1 MKQNPKLN
9 KLNEL
14 NQEFSKL
21 ENETKKFD
29 SFNDKYKKNIS
40 EEIKRLD
47 KNVISNSIHVE
58 VKKKFTL
65 WQRIMMSL
73 GMN

>member
-1 MKQNPKLN
+1 MKQKMNPN

-14 NQEFSKL
+14 NQEYSKL
-21 ENETKKFD
+21 ENESKKFD
-29 SFNDKYKKNIS
+29 SFNNKYKKNIS
-40 EEIKRLD
+40 EEIKKLD
-47 KNVISNSIHVE
+47 KNNISNSIHVE